1 MAVVRFTTSG
11 TCSSF
16 ETGERADPAP
26 RQPSQPRVALPGIPT
41 AVEQVVGLLIE
52 WQGTCV
58 YAARHEHRN
67 DVTDGMADMNRRA
80 WLIVAVVALAVPGS
94 IYLGYELQRRNQICS
109 AALAFRERAVTDVN
123 ATMRPAFQSYSWSS
137 RSKTQPS
144 IDIEHPDIVQQLHD
158 YCGID

>member
-1 MAVVRFTTSG
+1 MAPDRSITSG

-80 WLIVAVVALAVPGS
+80 WLIVAVVVALAVPGS

-109 AALAFRERAVTDVN
+109 AALAFREK
-123 ATMRPAFQSYSWSS
+123 AFQYYTA
-137 RSKTQPS
+137 KNY
-144 IDIEHPDIVQQLHD
+144 PDIVKQLHD